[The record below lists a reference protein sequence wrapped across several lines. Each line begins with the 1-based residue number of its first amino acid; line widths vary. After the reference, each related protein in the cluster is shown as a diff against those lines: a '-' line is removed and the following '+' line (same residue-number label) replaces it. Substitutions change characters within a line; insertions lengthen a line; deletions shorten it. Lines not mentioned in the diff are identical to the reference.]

1 MGDVVCGATTGC
13 QVGNRAIVTEDNI
26 FSKPSD
32 LTCDQATTVPM
43 AMAVALYTIQKVVV
57 SKSEEHLV
65 FLLHEGNKSPAF
77 AAIPIAKALGHK
89 VICTSSDPTLT
100 VRKTMIKLGSDE
112 VVDANSR
119 FESNDGID
127 VVIFFHQPSPGA
139 LQRSCEALKPHGK
152 ILIVCDQLAGHV
164 FLPATTM
171 VSYQRE
177 AIAHTILQPGKFKE
191 LWLSAKQLLE
201 IAGSLNCLLEIQQQ
215 KLQLLEVLRQWNT
228 NLSEKDLP
236 AKDNTD
242 ASFWSYPVENV
253 CDR

>member
-1 MGDVVCGATTGC
+1 
-13 QVGNRAIVTEDNI
+13 
-26 FSKPSD
+26 
-32 LTCDQATTVPM
+32 M
-43 AMAVALYTIQKVVV
+43 AMAVALYAIQKVVA

-112 VVDANSR
+112 VVDANSC

-127 VVIFFHQPSPGA
+127 IVIFFHQPSPGA

-152 ILIVCDQLAGHV
+152 ILVVCEQLQGHV

-201 IAGSLNCLLEIQQQ
+201 IAGTLNFLLEIQQQ
-215 KLQLLEVLRQWNT
+215 KLQLLEVLCQWNT
-228 NLSEKDLP
+228 NLSEHVLP
-236 AKDNTD
+236 ARDNTD
-242 ASFWSYPVENV
+242 ASFWSYSVENV
-253 CDR
+253 CTR

>member
-1 MGDVVCGATTGC
+1 
-13 QVGNRAIVTEDNI
+13 
-26 FSKPSD
+26 
-32 LTCDQATTVPM
+32 M

-57 SKSEEHLV
+57 SKSEGHLV

-191 LWLSAKQLLE
+191 LWLKAKQLLE

-215 KLQLLEVLRQWNT
+215 KLQLLEVLCQWNT